1 MIQMMRFRG
10 LSFKS
15 VSMLTV
21 LFTIV
26 IATCT
31 TPRVAHAIRDQFVEI
46 PGYGSGEVGVPRQGD
61 DDQPTIAPPPT
72 RRTTVQVSEPDMQTS
87 GSATAVR
94 ASNASTVRRLF
105 VRGLEMLRRLFVI
118 AP

>member
-1 MIQMMRFRG
+1 MGQMMRFRG
-10 LSFKS
+10 LSFTF
-15 VSMLTV
+15 VFMLTV
-21 LFTIV
+21 LSIV

-31 TPRVAHAIRDQFVEI
+31 TPRMAHAVRDQVGEI

-61 DDQPTIAPPPT
+61 DDQPTITPPPT

-94 ASNASTVRRLF
+94 ASNTSTVRRLY
-105 VRGLEMLRRLFVI
+105 VRSLDLLRRLFAI
-118 AP
+118 AR

>member
-1 MIQMMRFRG
+1 MVQMMRFRG
-10 LSFKS
+10 LSYTL
-15 VSMLTV
+15 VSALTV
-21 LFTIV
+21 LFLIV

-31 TPRVAHAIRDQFVEI
+31 TPRVAHAIRGQVVEI
-46 PGYGSGEVGVPRQGD
+46 PGYGSGEAGVPRQGD

-94 ASNASTVRRLF
+94 ASNVSIVRRLF
-105 VRGLEMLRRLFVI
+105 VRSLDLLRRLIVF